1 MSYKEERTYAADWE
15 GMGSAASVGR
25 CGIWGPEVKMLKAN
39 ASNNVLR
46 AGYLTVY
53 MADGTNMT
61 ISTSSILRGWD
72 SNGTSIA

>member
-1 MSYKEERTYAADWE
+1 
-15 GMGSAASVGR
+15 
-25 CGIWGPEVKMLKAN
+25 MLKAN

-46 AGYLTVY
+46 AGHLTVY
-53 MADGTNMT
+53 MADGTNKT